1 MARQT
6 KDFKNL
12 NCKIDKEVS
21 NLLEKFIADTGLSK
35 TATISRKH

>member
-12 NCKIDKEVS
+12 NCKVDIKVSKELETFEKMTLNYSQNNSS
-21 NLLEKFIADTGLSK
+21 NC
-35 TATISRKH
+35 